1 MSLVSYTKEFKKKKK
16 IVNDAIR
23 ICINCGNISVLIDNY
38 GIYCKDC
45 NSKFLRKSDKEDQ

>member
-1 MSLVSYTKEFKKKKK
+1 MSLVSYTKEFEKKKK